1 MRNAILFVL
10 FIVSFSCKQSSN
22 TTPDIHLISPQEMTD
37 LLMMEEVQLIDV
49 RTPKEF
55 EGGAIANAKN
65 INFLSDDFESKI
77 EKLDKDKPICV
88 YCKKGGRSAKA
99 AKRLKE
105 IGFKKIYDLE
115 GGITNWE
122 DTNKKGK

>member
-1 MRNAILFVL
+1 MRKWLTGI
-10 FIVSFSCKQSSN
+10 STQPN
-22 TTPDIHLISPQEMTD
+22 TAEIGWVPSLISSKFFQEND
-37 LLMMEEVQLIDV
+37 EKSI
-49 RTPKEF
+49 
-55 EGGAIANAKN
+55 KN
-65 INFLSDDFESKI
+65 IELQNIIINKI